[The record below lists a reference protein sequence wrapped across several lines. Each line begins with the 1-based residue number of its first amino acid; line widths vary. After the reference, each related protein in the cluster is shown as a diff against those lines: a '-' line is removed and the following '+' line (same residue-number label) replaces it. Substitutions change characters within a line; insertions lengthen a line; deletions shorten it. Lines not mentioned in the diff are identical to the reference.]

1 MSKPDLF
8 IDPIPMNLVWND
20 PNANLQAMRSEITS
34 RLKKSAQIDSKNR
47 IFVFPELTLTGFVT
61 ENPELSAL
69 EREHEAVQG
78 VRNLASEFKTS
89 IVFGFP
95 ERQEG
100 VGSPWNTLVFIDP
113 MGRELGDYQKM
124 HLFTAGSPSEH
135 STYEAGTSGT
145 IIEFQ
150 GWKIAFGICF
160 DLRFPQLFQAY
171 ARESAD
177 LVILPAC
184 WVGGPGKSHQ
194 FQTLSAA
201 HAIAGQYYFLSV
213 NRAGSDPHFP
223 YEGEALLYSP
233 RGEQIE
239 GDSPYKLTEEAL
251 LQARKLSVRVSDRE
265 SYPVVKSV
273 NE

>member
-1 MSKPDLF
+1 MSKADLF
-8 IDPIPMNLVWND
+8 IDPVPLNLVWND
-20 PNANLQAMRSEITS
+20 PGANLNAMRSEITS
-34 RLKKSAQIDSKNR
+34 RLKKSPKIDSKNR

-61 ENPELSAL
+61 LDSDKSAL
-69 EREHEAVQG
+69 DREHEAVQG
-78 VRNLASEFKTS
+78 ALDLAREFQTS

-95 ERQEG
+95 ERQNG
-100 VGSPWNTLVFIDP
+100 APWNTLIFIDP
-113 MGRELGDYQKM
+113 TGRELGDYQKI

-145 IIEFQ
+145 MIEFQ

-213 NRAGSDPHFP
+213 NRSGSDPHFP

-233 RGEQIE
+233 RGEKIE
-239 GDSPYKLTEEAL
+239 GETPYKLTEEAL
-251 LQARKLSVRVSDRE
+251 LQARKLSVRASDQE
-265 SYPVVKSV
+265 SYPVIKSV